1 MPLNDKRMY
10 REITTQEFPGSHV
23 RTRYVVDDVQVAER
37 IQEKVPLLK
46 RPFDILLSGTGL
58 IVSAWLWAIIWLAI
72 MIEDGFPVIIRQDR
86 IGKYGKLFKNYKFRS
101 MVKSTLKEKVN
112 IQATEND
119 IRVTKIGRIL
129 RKCALD
135 ELPQLINIFLGQM
148 SFVGPRALLPE
159 EKEVH
164 SLGNTYT
171 NGGTL
176 AIAEIPGYAKRITV
190 QPGLTGIAQIW
201 APRDIPRRHKFK
213 YDLLYIRKRAFWFD
227 LKLIFISFLVTFRSN
242 WETRAAKIG
251 ILERYR
257 EPSRAVSWKPLIIN
271 WLPLVAFFVL
281 MFPAFSI
288 FDKYIYTWDTFRVF
302 GDSIRL
308 IVPETP
314 LYVLNTL
321 WVIVRNLSH
330 FVVYA
335 ILTFL
340 LFRGFRVNVKRLS
353 IKNFVYPG
361 LVAICFSFADELA
374 QSFMANRGASITDCV
389 VDVFAILFV
398 LLLLYRKYRA
408 SIVKE
413 HPGLEWAERPIWN
426 TNSIKKYVNSWLP
439 VVAYLGVLFVAGNI
453 LLTNENTLRMINHVT
468 ALWLPDTNH
477 ATMCMIVGKTRDWSH
492 ILIYAVF
499 TYLVFCAIKNTC
511 KKTMLCCVVMAGI
524 CALGFGTFDEV
535 AQMLMAGRSA
545 SITDWFINILGV
557 AFGIGLIFMTKWRAP
572 FKTRGQGD

>member
-1 MPLNDKRMY
+1 MPLNNKRMY
-10 REITTQEFPGSHV
+10 REATTQDFHRSHV
-23 RTRYVVDDVQVAER
+23 RTRYAVDVVQVAER
-37 IQEKVPLLK
+37 LQGKEPLLK
-46 RPFDILLSGTGL
+46 RPFDVLLSGIGL
-58 IVSAWLWAIIWLAI
+58 IVSASLWALIWLAI
-72 MIEDGFPVIIRQDR
+72 MMEDGFPVIIRQER

-119 IRVTKIGRIL
+119 LRVTKVGRIL

-148 SFVGPRALLPE
+148 SFVGPRVLLPE

-164 SLGNTYT
+164 SLGNVYT

-190 QPGLTGIAQIW
+190 KPGLTGIAQIW

-213 YDLLYIRKRAFWFD
+213 YDLLYIRKRAFWLD

-242 WETRAAKIG
+242 WERREAKLG
-251 ILERYR
+251 ILDRQQVATSNPWLQPVVTY
-257 EPSRAVSWKPLIIN
+257 WMPL
-271 WLPLVAFFVL
+271 LAFLVL
-281 MFPAFSI
+281 IFPAFNI

-308 IVPETP
+308 VVPETP
-314 LYVLNTL
+314 LYVLTTL
-321 WVIVRNLSH
+321 WTIVRKLSH
-330 FVVYA
+330 FIVYA

-340 LFRGFRVNVKRLS
+340 LFRGFRGDKKIISMKHFLFAGFTTV
-353 IKNFVYPG
+353 G
-361 LVAICFSFADELA
+361 ICCADELI
-374 QSFMANRGASITDCV
+374 QSLMPSRGFELLDILINLMAMI
-389 VDVFAILFV
+389 FV

-426 TNSIKKYVNSWLP
+426 TNSIKKYAFSWLP
-439 VVAYLGVLFVAGNI
+439 VVTYLGILFVAANV
-453 LLTNENTLRMINHVT
+453 LLTNENTLRIINHVT
-468 ALWLPDTNH
+468 ALWVPDANH
-477 ATMCMIVGKTRDWSH
+477 ATVCMFVGKTRDWSH
-492 ILIYAVF
+492 ILIYAAF
-499 TYLVFCAIKNTC
+499 TYLVFRAIKNSC
-511 KKTMLCCVVMAGI
+511 KKSMLCCVVMAGI

-535 AQMLMAGRSA
+535 AQMFLAGRSA
-545 SITDWFINILGV
+545 SMTDWFIDVMGV
-557 AFGIGLIFMTKWRAP
+557 AIGIGLIFTTKHRAH
-572 FKTRGQGD
+572 TSNT

>member
-23 RTRYVVDDVQVAER
+23 RTRYVVDAVQVAER
-37 IQEKVPLLK
+37 IQGKEPLLK
-46 RPFDILLSGTGL
+46 RPFDILLSGIGL

-119 IRVTKIGRIL
+119 IRVTKVGRIL

-227 LKLIFISFLVTFRSN
+227 LRLIFISFLVTFRSN

-413 HPGLEWAERPIWN
+413 HPGLEWAERPIWD

-557 AFGIGLIFMTKWRAP
+557 AFGIGLIFTTKRRA
-572 FKTRGQGD
+572 KSVGRKA

>member
-23 RTRYVVDDVQVAER
+23 RTRYIVDDVQVAER
-37 IQEKVPLLK
+37 VQEKEPLLK
-46 RPFDILLSGTGL
+46 RPFDILLSGIGL

-72 MIEDGFPVIIRQDR
+72 MIEDGFPVIIRQER

-101 MVKSTLKEKVN
+101 MVKSTLKEKIN

-119 IRVTKIGRIL
+119 IRVTKVGRIL

-164 SLGNTYT
+164 SFGNTYT

-201 APRDIPRRHKFK
+201 APRDIPRGHKFK

-251 ILERYR
+251 ILERHQ

-271 WLPLVAFFVL
+271 WLPLIAFFVL

-288 FDKYIYTWDTFRVF
+288 FDKYIYTWNTFRVF

-321 WVIVRNLSH
+321 WAIVRNLSH

-335 ILTFL
+335 IFTFL

-353 IKNFVYPG
+353 LKNFVYPG

-374 QSFMANRGASITDCV
+374 QSFMVNRGASITDCI
-389 VDVFAILFV
+389 VDGFAILFV

-413 HPGLEWAERPIWN
+413 HPGLEWAERPILN

-439 VVAYLGVLFVAGNI
+439 VVVYLGGLFVAGNI
-453 LLTNENTLRMINHVT
+453 LLTNE
-468 ALWLPDTNH
+468 
-477 ATMCMIVGKTRDWSH
+477 C
-492 ILIYAVF
+492 
-499 TYLVFCAIKNTC
+499 
-511 KKTMLCCVVMAGI
+511 
-524 CALGFGTFDEV
+524 
-535 AQMLMAGRSA
+535 
-545 SITDWFINILGV
+545 
-557 AFGIGLIFMTKWRAP
+557 
-572 FKTRGQGD
+572 

>member
-10 REITTQEFPGSHV
+10 REATTQEFHRSHV
-23 RTRYVVDDVQVAER
+23 RTRYAVDVVQVAER
-37 IQEKVPLLK
+37 LQGKEPLLK
-46 RPFDILLSGTGL
+46 RPFDVLLSGIGL
-58 IVSAWLWAIIWLAI
+58 IVSASLWALIWLAI
-72 MIEDGFPVIIRQDR
+72 MIEDGFPVIIRQER

-119 IRVTKIGRIL
+119 LRVTKVGRIL

-164 SLGNTYT
+164 SLGNVYT

-190 QPGLTGIAQIW
+190 KPGLTGIAQIW

-213 YDLLYIRKRAFWFD
+213 YDLLYIRKRAFWLD

-242 WETRAAKIG
+242 WERREAKLG
-251 ILERYR
+251 ILDRQQVATSNPWLQPVVTY
-257 EPSRAVSWKPLIIN
+257 WMPL
-271 WLPLVAFFVL
+271 LAFLVL
-281 MFPAFSI
+281 IFPVFNI
-288 FDKYIYTWDTFRVF
+288 FDKYIYTWNTFRVF

-308 IVPETP
+308 VVPETS
-314 LYVLNTL
+314 LYVLSTL
-321 WVIVRNLSH
+321 WAIVRNLSH
-330 FVVYA
+330 FIVYA

-340 LFRGFRVNVKRLS
+340 LFRGFRMNAKRLS
-353 IKNFVYPG
+353 LKNFVYPG
-361 LVAICFSFADELA
+361 LVAICFSFADEFA
-374 QSFMANRGASITDCV
+374 QSFMVNRGASIIDCV
-389 VDVFAILFV
+389 VDGFAILFV
-398 LLLLYRKYRA
+398 LLILYRKYRA

-413 HPGLEWAERPIWN
+413 HSGLEWAERPIWN
-426 TNSIKKYVNSWLP
+426 TNSIKKYVYSWLP

-468 ALWLPDTNH
+468 ALWVPDANH
-477 ATMCMIVGKTRDWSH
+477 TTVCMVVGKTRDWSH
-492 ILIYAVF
+492 ILIYAAF

-511 KKTMLCCVVMAGI
+511 KKSMLCCVVMAGI

-535 AQMLMAGRSA
+535 AQMFLAGRSA
-545 SITDWFINILGV
+545 SMTDWFIDVMGV
-557 AFGIGLIFMTKWRAP
+557 AVGIGLIFTTKRKAISVER
-572 FKTRGQGD
+572 KAH